1 MCLASETC
9 CPFKG
14 FVKDTHF
21 VSIHICSIVT
31 RSLSININT
40 FCTSFMSHTCSKRC
54 TQFDVCSETER
65 KIHIRVVNVPG
76 KRNFNINNI
85 WILWSK
91 WTFSE
96 FAVTISTVAYYN
108 TMPWHFE
115 HQTAFPIIHSISI
128 ERTAIIAFFQQTF
141 AIPFIRISCDW
152 IVFRMEMKYIT
163 DCWHSSYHEI
173 FMPMILL
180 PCSAS
185 YY

>member
-21 VSIHICSIVT
+21 VSIHIYLIDT

-40 FCTSFMSHTCSKRC
+40 FFTSFMSHTCSKRC

-76 KRNFNINNI
+76 KRNFNINII
-85 WILWSK
+85 WTKWSK
-91 WTFSE
+91 WTFSQ
-96 FAVTISTVAYYN
+96 FAVTNSTAAKYN
-108 TMPWHFE
+108 NMAFWTSNEIPNYPQHFNRT
-115 HQTAFPIIHSISI
+115 HCDDCIFPTNVRHSIYQNFMRLDRLSNGN
-128 ERTAIIAFFQQTF
+128 E
-141 AIPFIRISCDW
+141 
-152 IVFRMEMKYIT
+152 
-163 DCWHSSYHEI
+163 HLSYYGI

-180 PCSAS
+180 ACSAS